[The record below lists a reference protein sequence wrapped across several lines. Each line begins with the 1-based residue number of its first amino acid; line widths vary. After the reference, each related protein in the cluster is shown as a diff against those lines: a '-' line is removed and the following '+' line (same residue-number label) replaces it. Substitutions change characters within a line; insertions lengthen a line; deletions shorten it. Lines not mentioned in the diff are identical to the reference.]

1 MLTPTVVQNT
11 RFTMTRLRPGYQP
24 RAVDAFLDRIGAGL
38 DRLIRENDEIR
49 AQLAGAQLAGAQPGG
64 TGLDVRAPST
74 PPPSGAALHPV
85 PLTPVDVRFA
95 QFALTRPG
103 YEPSEVDAFLDRIE
117 AGLDGLIRENEEIR
131 APLAATRHGGN
142 SPRPPGSPLS
152 PPPFSPPASLV
163 PGPRPGPGP
172 GSGSGPKKAGGS
184 SQGRGSG
191 FVRLLAL
198 ALFFAVLA
206 IAPGIAFASSYSAVE
221 RSSYTQASGIPDS
234 ATVISERVGTGKAAE
249 TDVTVRLATPVGGQD
264 TSVVNVAGAHSY
276 PSGQKISVL
285 VDPRD
290 PSYSELPGLPD
301 DLPLETAVATA
312 LIIVLLTVAAV
323 ASLIA
328 AFRKLLRRPAIGA
341 VPRPPQA
348 RLPGY
353 PADCGWA
360 AGAGVTDR
368 HAWSSTWANSCGAV
382 MQTA

>member
-1 MLTPTVVQNT
+1 VLTPTVVQNT

-38 DRLIRENDEIR
+38 DRLIRENEELR
-49 AQLAGAQLAGAQPGG
+49 AQLAGARHGG

-74 PPPSGAALHPV
+74 PPPSGAALYPV

-131 APLAATRHGGN
+131 APLAGTRYGGN
-142 SPRPPGSPLS
+142 SPRPPVPPPS

-172 GSGSGPKKAGGS
+172 EKAGGS
-184 SQGRGSG
+184 SSRGRGSG

-206 IAPGIAFASSYSAVE
+206 IAPGVAFASSYSAVE

-249 TDVTVRLATPVGGQD
+249 TDLTVRLATPVGGQD
-264 TSVVNVAGAHSY
+264 TSVVNIAGAHRY

-312 LIIVLLTVAAV
+312 LIIVLLTAAVV

-328 AFRKLLRRPAIGA
+328 AFRKLLRRPRDRRS
-341 VPRPPQA
+341 PRAPEA

-360 AGAGVTDR
+360 TGAGVTDR
-368 HAWSSTWANSCGAV
+368 QAWSSAWANSCGAV

>member
-38 DRLIRENDEIR
+38 DRLIRENEEIR
-49 AQLAGAQLAGAQPGG
+49 AQLAGARPGG

-74 PPPSGAALHPV
+74 PPPSGAALYPV

-103 YEPSEVDAFLDRIE
+103 YEPREVDAFLDRIE

-131 APLAATRHGGN
+131 APLAGTRHGGN

-152 PPPFSPPASLV
+152 PPPFSPPASPV
-163 PGPRPGPGP
+163 PGPQP
-172 GSGSGPKKAGGS
+172 GPKKAGSS

-191 FVRLLAL
+191 FVRLVAL

-206 IAPGIAFASSYSAVE
+206 IAPGVALASSYSAFE
-221 RSSYTQASGIPDS
+221 RSSYTQASGLPDS

-264 TSVVNVAGAHSY
+264 TSVVNIAGAHRY
-276 PSGQKISVL
+276 PSGQRISVL

-312 LIIVLLTVAAV
+312 LIIVLLTAAVV
-323 ASLIA
+323 ASLVA
-328 AFRKLLRRPAIGA
+328 AFRKLLRRP
-341 VPRPPQA
+341 RD
-348 RLPGY
+348 RRTLS
-353 PADCGWA
+353 A
-360 AGAGVTDR
+360 A
-368 HAWSSTWANSCGAV
+368 
-382 MQTA
+382 